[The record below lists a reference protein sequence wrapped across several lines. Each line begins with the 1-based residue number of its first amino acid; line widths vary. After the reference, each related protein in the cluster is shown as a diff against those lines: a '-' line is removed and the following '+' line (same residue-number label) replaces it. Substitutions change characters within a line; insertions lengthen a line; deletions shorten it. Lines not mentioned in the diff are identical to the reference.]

1 MGNSISHT
9 GKCVSH
15 RESLAVIVKKEKMTF
30 KEDITTRIKIDFGI
44 KSDEVFERLT
54 KAIEKTEY
62 ISTDRVIR
70 SIIFL
75 SEGNLQEL
83 NRYIEVATY
92 DTRDVM
98 FWAEYENLNDN
109 SNPKRIRDFNK
120 TFEESTNDVKE

>member
-1 MGNSISHT
+1 
-9 GKCVSH
+9 
-15 RESLAVIVKKEKMTF
+15 MTF
-30 KEDITTRIKIDFGI
+30 KEDITARIKIDFGI

>member
-1 MGNSISHT
+1 
-9 GKCVSH
+9 
-15 RESLAVIVKKEKMTF
+15 MTF

-54 KAIEKTEY
+54 QAIEKTEY
-62 ISTDRVIR
+62 VSTDRVIR

-98 FWAEYENLNDN
+98 FWAEYENLNNN

>member
-1 MGNSISHT
+1 
-9 GKCVSH
+9 
-15 RESLAVIVKKEKMTF
+15 MTF

-54 KAIEKTEY
+54 QAIEKTEY
-62 ISTDRVIR
+62 ISNDRVIR

-98 FWAEYENLNDN
+98 FWAEYENLNNN

>member
-1 MGNSISHT
+1 
-9 GKCVSH
+9 
-15 RESLAVIVKKEKMTF
+15 MTF
-30 KEDITTRIKIDFGI
+30 KGDITTRIKIDFGI
-44 KSDEVFERLT
+44 KSDEVFELLT

-62 ISTDRVIR
+62 LSTDRVIR

-83 NRYIEVATY
+83 NRYIDVATY

-98 FWAEYENLNDN
+98 FWAEYEKLNDN

-120 TFEESTNDVKE
+120 TFEKCETNIIE

>member
-1 MGNSISHT
+1 
-9 GKCVSH
+9 
-15 RESLAVIVKKEKMTF
+15 MTF

-62 ISTDRVIR
+62 ISNDRVIR

-98 FWAEYENLNDN
+98 FWAEYENLNNN

>member
-1 MGNSISHT
+1 
-9 GKCVSH
+9 
-15 RESLAVIVKKEKMTF
+15 MTF

-44 KSDEVFERLT
+44 KYDEVFELLT

-92 DTRDVM
+92 DTWDVM